1 MYPLLVNI
9 FNNLKGVNFNLLN
22 IMAIVS
28 VEDNIKG
35 LQQQI
40 TEMSREIHRLE
51 GMLRVFMEFQKNGL
65 KEVDLPGALPKDEND
80 QESED

>member
-1 MYPLLVNI
+1 MYPLLVNM

-28 VEDNIKG
+28 VEENIKG

-40 TEMSREIHRLE
+40 VEMNKEVHRME
-51 GMLRVFMEFQKNGL
+51 GMLRVFLEFQKNGL
-65 KEVDLPGALPKDEND
+65 KEVDLPGALPKDEN
-80 QESED
+80 ETED

>member
-1 MYPLLVNI
+1 MYPLLVNM

-28 VEDNIKG
+28 VEENIKG

-40 TEMSREIHRLE
+40 VEMNKEVHRME
-51 GMLRVFMEFQKNGL
+51 GMLRVFVEFQKNGL
-65 KEVDLPGALPKDEND
+65 KEVDLPGALPKDEN
-80 QESED
+80 ETED

>member
-1 MYPLLVNI
+1 M

-28 VEDNIKG
+28 VEENIKG

-40 TEMSREIHRLE
+40 VEMNKEVHRME
-51 GMLRVFMEFQKNGL
+51 GMLRVFVEFQKNGL
-65 KEVDLPGALPKDEND
+65 KEVDLPGALPKDEN
-80 QESED
+80 ETED